1 MNPMKTRF
9 PNFIRH
15 SSTIWP
21 LTLIVLLSSCSS
33 SSSYE
38 VPLETNYYLLNS
50 PSVAKKLLNI
60 NKTVVVEVRELP
72 AYLDQPQL
80 VIQLNEHQLHYA
92 RFDTWAEPL
101 QAGLTKALINE
112 LNLNDTNIQFVT
124 DELPSSIHIADKL
137 IIRVDYFHPSTDSKV
152 ILSGAYWTENNKSQ
166 GIILQ
171 HFSFELLLNEDGYTH
186 AITQMRR
193 LVSMMSASVLKD
205 TY

>member
-1 MNPMKTRF
+1 MNSMKTRF
-9 PNFIRH
+9 SNFIGR
-15 SSTIWP
+15 SSTFWS
-21 LTLIVLLSSCSS
+21 LTLLVFLSSCTSRS
-33 SSSYE
+33 E
-38 VPLETNYYLLNS
+38 LPLETNYYLLNS
-50 PSVAKKLLNI
+50 PNVAKKLLNI

-101 QAGLTKALINE
+101 QAGLTKALIND

-124 DELPSSIHIADKL
+124 DELPSSVYGTDKL

-152 ILSGAYWTENNKSQ
+152 ILSGAFWTENNESQ

-193 LVSMMSASVLKD
+193 LVSMMSASVLVD

>member
-1 MNPMKTRF
+1 MKTRF
-9 PNFIRH
+9 SNFIGR
-15 SSTIWP
+15 SSTFWS
-21 LTLIVLLSSCSS
+21 LTLLVFLSSCTSRS
-33 SSSYE
+33 E
-38 VPLETNYYLLNS
+38 LPLETNYYLLNS
-50 PSVAKKLLNI
+50 PNVAKKLLNI

-80 VIQLNEHQLHYA
+80 VIQLNKHQLHYA
-92 RFDTWAEPL
+92 RFDMWAEPL
-101 QAGLTKALINE
+101 QAGLTKALIND

-124 DELPSSIHIADKL
+124 DELPSSVYGTEKL

-152 ILSGAYWTENNKSQ
+152 ILSGAFWTENNESQ

-193 LVSMMSASVLKD
+193 LVSMMSASVLVD